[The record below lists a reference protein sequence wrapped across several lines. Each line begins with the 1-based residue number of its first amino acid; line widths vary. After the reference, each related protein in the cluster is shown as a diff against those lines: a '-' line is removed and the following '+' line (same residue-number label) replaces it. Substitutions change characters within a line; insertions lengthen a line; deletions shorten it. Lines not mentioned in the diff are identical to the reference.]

1 MSGAAA
7 RAGQAAEQARQ
18 HEAIAWAAR
27 LEPVPEPLLAG
38 DVLATLE
45 QFASQVIAP
54 MVLIGTAF
62 RRAIDAGLD
71 ASTAQSWIATS
82 LRSSQ

>member
-7 RAGQAAEQARQ
+7 RAGQAAEQAWQ
-18 HEAIAWAAR
+18 HEAIAWVAR

-62 RRAIDAGLD
+62 RRSLDAGLD
-71 ASTAQSWIATS
+71 AGKALS
-82 LRSSQ
+82 LQ

>member
-1 MSGAAA
+1 
-7 RAGQAAEQARQ
+7 
-18 HEAIAWAAR
+18 
-27 LEPVPEPLLAG
+27 
-38 DVLATLE
+38 VLATLE